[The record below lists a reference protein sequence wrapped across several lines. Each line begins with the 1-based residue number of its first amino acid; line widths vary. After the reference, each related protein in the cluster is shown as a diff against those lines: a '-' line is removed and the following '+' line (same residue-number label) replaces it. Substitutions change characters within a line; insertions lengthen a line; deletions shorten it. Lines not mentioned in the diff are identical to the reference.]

1 MLAIFFFMWYNKVDV
16 SDVLLMYRGLKMYI
30 DCVKNSGKPY
40 LRVAESYSIKE
51 NGIRKNRKRTI
62 RNIGPLS
69 RFDDGKPDFLKRLK
83 QSFKDGRPIID
94 GLSDLLENKPISRR
108 VVIEFDREAEDDCM
122 SNPKNIG
129 YFLLDGLYD
138 ALGIYDV
145 LNKHKSMTKI
155 EYDLNGLA
163 KLLVF
168 GRVLCPDSKVETFR
182 ERNRYAFDVAL
193 SDSLIEVYRAL
204 DCLNEKSEA
213 IQKRMNHK
221 IANSIGRNTE
231 VCFYD
236 VTNYYFEIEQNDEDI
251 LDKDG
256 NVIQKGLRK
265 KGVSKEK
272 KSEPIVQMGLFI
284 DDNGIPIAYRLFP
297 GNDTDQTTL
306 RPALKKSI
314 DTMQFGKVIIVAD
327 GGLNNGKNIAHILKE
342 GNGYIL
348 SKSTKKSTKNIKK
361 WILDEA
367 GYEWNEKKTFKVKSM
382 IRERTVE
389 DEDGNKMTFKEKLIC
404 YWSKKHYDREVKEN
418 EKFIEYLNSVI
429 ANPDKLKDKPRK
441 IEKFL
446 DRMEVDK
453 ETGEVLDTHTHLS
466 LNMDKIR
473 EYMDLMGYYTIMTSE
488 TEKTDREIINKYH
501 GLSRIEDSFR
511 IIKGD
516 LEGRPVYVHTP
527 EHINAHFLICF
538 IALTMIRLIQY
549 KVLKFQGKDTLNQD
563 GWEAGITAERIKKAL
578 DSFQAD
584 ALPGGYYR
592 LTKPS
597 EDLQLILDTLGIH
610 ADLRLPTISEL
621 RQLKYS
627 FDKSSVM

>member
-1 MLAIFFFMWYNKVDV
+1 
-16 SDVLLMYRGLKMYI
+16 MYI

-40 LRVAESYSIKE
+40 LRVAESYSINV

-69 RFDDGKPDFLKRLK
+69 RFDDGKPNFLKRLR

-108 VVIEFDREAEDDCM
+108 VVIEFDKETETHCM
-122 SNPKNIG
+122 SDSKNIG
-129 YFLLDGLYD
+129 YFLLDSLYD
-138 ALGIYDV
+138 KLGIYDV

-155 EYDLNGLA
+155 EYDLNGIA

-168 GRVLCPDSKVETFR
+168 GRVLCPDSKVETFKGR
-182 ERNRYAFDVAL
+182 KGYAFGVTS

-204 DCLNEKSEA
+204 DCLDEKAQSV
-213 IQKRMNHK
+213 QKRMNYK

-236 VTNYYFEIEQNDEDI
+236 VTNYYFEIEQNDEDV

-256 NVIQKGLRK
+256 NIISNGLRK

-272 KSEPIVQMGLFI
+272 RSEPIVQMGLFI
-284 DDNGIPIAYRLFP
+284 DDNGLPIAYRLFP
-297 GNDTDQTTL
+297 GNNIDQTTL

-314 DTMQFGKVIIVAD
+314 DTLNFGKVIIVAD
-327 GGLNNGKNIAHILKE
+327 GGLNSDKNIAHILKT

-348 SKSTKKSTKNIKK
+348 SKSTKKSTKSVRT
-361 WILDEA
+361 WILDED

-382 IRERTVE
+382 IRERIVQ
-389 DEDGNKMTFKEKLIC
+389 DEDRNKITIKEKLVC

-418 EKFIEYLNSVI
+418 EKFIEYLNSVV
-429 ANPDKLKDKPRK
+429 ANPDKLKDKPKK

-446 DRMEVDK
+446 NKLEVNR
-453 ETGEVLDTHTHLS
+453 ETGEVLDTDTHLS
-466 LNMDKIR
+466 VNMDKIR

-501 GLSRIEDSFR
+501 GLSKIEDSFR
-511 IIKGD
+511 IIKSD
-516 LEGRPVYVHTP
+516 LEGRPVYVRTP

-538 IALTMIRLIQY
+538 IALTMLRLIQY
-549 KVLKFQGKDTLNQD
+549 RVLKFQGKETLNDD
-563 GWEAGITAERIKKAL
+563 GWEAGISAERIKKAL
-578 DSFQAD
+578 ASFQAD

-592 LTKPS
+592 LTKPT
-597 EDLQLILDTLGIH
+597 EDLRLMLDSFGIH
-610 ADLRLPTISEL
+610 ADLRLPTVSEL
-621 RQLKYS
+621 RQFKYS
-627 FDKSSVM
+627 FDKTPAI